1 MECGNEMASRCSSR
15 RRTATIKIKGNNN
28 RIITSLNGKK
38 GQKKG
43 VYMSKKSGSLGFLDN
58 EELPTQ
64 YVHHL
69 LKRYILVI
77 QLFYTHTF
85 ILPVVPDCLRLVQ
98 LQRTEIHEFHK
109 K

>member
-1 MECGNEMASRCSSR
+1 
-15 RRTATIKIKGNNN
+15 
-28 RIITSLNGKK
+28 IITSLNGKK
-38 GQKKG
+38 RTEKRGLC
-43 VYMSKKSGSLGFLDN
+43 VKKSGSLGFLDN